1 MTVLDYTDLLVIRR
15 ALQER
20 EARLSRE
27 LRDDGLE
34 TSDELQDI
42 GLVID
47 RVNLAITVDLNRT
60 I

>member
-1 MTVLDYTDLLVIRR
+1 MTNLTYTDLVIIRR

-27 LRDDGLE
+27 LRDDGLD
-34 TSDELQDI
+34 TSDELHDL
-42 GLVID
+42 GEVID
-47 RVNLAITVDLNRT
+47 RVNQAIRIDLNRT